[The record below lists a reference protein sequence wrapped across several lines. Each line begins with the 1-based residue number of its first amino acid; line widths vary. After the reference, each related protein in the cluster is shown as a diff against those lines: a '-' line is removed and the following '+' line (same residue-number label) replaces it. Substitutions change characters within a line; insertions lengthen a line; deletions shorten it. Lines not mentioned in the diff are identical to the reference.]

1 MTLPNVMDS
10 TARSMHLR
18 FRAAAPPAGRSRRS
32 QAMVLALFWMLVT
45 LFFNSWPT
53 CSTGKTLPEPAR
65 AGQTNAGSQN
75 CFRLL
80 IASIDKCHP
89 ELLPL
94 PYQSQNMSQLFGPCF
109 PLTPHPWCLL
119 TKKTIL
125 GNIVWVSACVTQRQP
140 LPLPICALLLLQPH
154 GSSQ

>member
-53 CSTGKTLPEPAR
+53 CSTGKPSR
-65 AGQTNAGSQN
+65 SQHVRGRRTVVLKTVSVYS
-75 CFRLL
+75 F
-80 IASIDKCHP
+80 ASIDKCHP

-94 PYQSQNMSQLFGPCF
+94 PYQSQNLSQLFGPCF

-119 TKKTIL
+119 TRKTIL